1 MAAMKHARQP
11 LAKTEWKRSSL
22 LRSIG
27 WCVSWAFCSPRARR
41 GGGVCCT
48 AWWLRAEHA
57 VECILYLDAHRLFF
71 EALGCTGPRPR
82 PTLRPHSLV
91 SGFRRTRGSR
101 RLFFKSARIRLRKAS
116 LIARVTHLI
125 EALIYRA
132 LYVMH
137 FMVRMARGLCFSH
150 IVPCAPP
157 AVALAADVPRA
168 LCFADSS

>member
-1 MAAMKHARQP
+1 MAPMKHSRQP
-11 LAKTEWKRSSL
+11 LAKDRIEALVASAVDWLVRL
-22 LRSIG
+22 LGVLLSQ
-27 WCVSWAFCSPRARR
+27 RATRR
-41 GGGVCCT
+41 RRLLHRLVQ
-48 AWWLRAEHA
+48 RAERG
-57 VECILYLDAHRLFF
+57 VEGILYLDAHRHFF

-82 PTLRPHSLV
+82 ATARPHSIAP
-91 SGFRRTRGSR
+91 GFRRTRGR
-101 RLFFKSARIRLRKAS
+101 MRLFFKSARIRLRKAS

-157 AVALAADVPRA
+157 AVALRADAPRA